1 MARDLCLTV
10 SFTTFVMDLQNM
22 DFLSKLGHNVGN
34 EDIDDTDEDEDQLD
48 DELNAIL
55 SGKTYVPKNKQTTT
69 SSAVNTKRVKQMD
82 SKQIKSHNTSN
93 TRHKSS
99 QNTNQLIGANGSNDL
114 LNIDKLGIIEDFDD
128 NDSDIDENDEQFLSE
143 INSIVSEDTSS
154 AKNKSPNKI
163 SKNDFCF
170 QSEINSIVSED
181 TSSAKNKSPN
191 KSEYKTRQPID
202 SRIPEINT
210 IRMQTSI
217 NPQIVD
223 KTPKNYPTNSIES
236 GPKTEAIQSVMSA
249 DIASNQS
256 KQTGD
261 KNTVLKL
268 NTLKDEYKRA
278 ALVAKKAGQATTAL
292 SHIKTAKQIE
302 VLINA
307 VEEGKAVDLSHLPPP
322 PTALPSPTPST
333 GTSTA
338 AQTPKQLGSDETKAN
353 EETDFE
359 TAVNNVELTTED
371 AKKFFNAPPPPNTVM
386 EALEQRLAKFKST
399 LSQANEENNGSK
411 SRRLG
416 RIVKQYE
423 NAIKDFKKGK
433 VIDFEELPTPP
444 GIHP

>member
-1 MARDLCLTV
+1 
-10 SFTTFVMDLQNM
+10 MDLQNM

-34 EDIDDTDEDEDQLD
+34 EDIEDTDEDEDQLD

-82 SKQIKSHNTSN
+82 SKQTKSYNTSN

-154 AKNKSPNKI
+154 AKNKSPNK
-163 SKNDFCF
+163 
-170 QSEINSIVSED
+170 
-181 TSSAKNKSPN
+181 
-191 KSEYKTRQPID
+191 SEYKIRQPID

-223 KTPKNYPTNSIES
+223 KTPKTYPTNSVES
-236 GPKTEAIQSVMSA
+236 GSKTEAIGSAISA

-256 KQTGD
+256 KQTDD

-268 NTLKDEYKRA
+268 NTLKDDYKRA

-333 GTSTA
+333 GT
-338 AQTPKQLGSDETKAN
+338 
-353 EETDFE
+353 
-359 TAVNNVELTTED
+359 
-371 AKKFFNAPPPPNTVM
+371 
-386 EALEQRLAKFKST
+386 
-399 LSQANEENNGSK
+399 
-411 SRRLG
+411 
-416 RIVKQYE
+416 
-423 NAIKDFKKGK
+423 
-433 VIDFEELPTPP
+433 
-444 GIHP
+444 